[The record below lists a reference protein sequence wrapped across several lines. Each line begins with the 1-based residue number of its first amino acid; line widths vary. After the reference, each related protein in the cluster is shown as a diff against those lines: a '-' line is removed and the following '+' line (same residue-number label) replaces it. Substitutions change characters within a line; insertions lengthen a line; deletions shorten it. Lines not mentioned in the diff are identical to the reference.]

1 MDKNYLDWNK
11 FIKFESGLNCTTHQL
26 NYLNTLEKLL
36 HQAVFKTVGA
46 QTRERRVRWWKK
58 MTLCLVKSE
67 KNRIVIWS
75 YYYMVFWSSI
85 VQITA
90 NSSSLWYFISW
101 CWLGATFPRGFWQ
114 SLLASGWRSTI
125 SPHTSLSTGRLRS
138 TWKILRTCRSSAP
151 LIVQ

>member
-101 CWLGATFPRGFWQ
+101 CWLGATFPRGFCRVCWHQ
-114 SLLASGWRSTI
+114 DDDLRLALIRACRQVAYDRPGKFSEHAALLL
-125 SPHTSLSTGRLRS
+125 P
-138 TWKILRTCRSSAP
+138 
-151 LIVQ
+151 